1 MNEVTLQDIDQVVYL
16 TLRRYNPENFQFD
29 REEIAGCASY
39 TIKIEGRE
47 LGTFTITPG
56 TTRRPHP
63 HVVYGSHQSTVQLEK
78 NGNGDFLPVFVGDD
92 LTRSQVEKFNN
103 VCDAIMREV
112 ERLNGLGEWVELVE
126 NEHSTEKSASETH
139 SLQRQLADA
148 RENLRVIEE
157 HKAQYVREVDIPLQD
172 IKDERRLKKQ
182 ITQIEEQLEASGSS
196 EKYT

>member
-1 MNEVTLQDIDQVVYL
+1 MNKVTLQDIDQAVYL
-16 TLRRYNPENFQFD
+16 TLRSYDPANLQFD
-29 REEIAGCASY
+29 REEVASCVSY

-63 HVVYGSHQSTVQLEK
+63 NVVYGSHQSTVQLEK
-78 NGNGDFLPVFVGDD
+78 TDNGDFLPVFVGDD

-112 ERLNGLGEWVELVE
+112 ERLNGMGEWVELAE
-126 NEHSTEKSASETH
+126 SEHLTETSAGEAH

-148 RENLRVIEE
+148 RENLRLIEE
-157 HKAQYVREVDIPLQD
+157 HKARYVQEIDIPLQI
-172 IKDERRLKKQ
+172 IKDERRWKEQ
-182 ITQIEEQLEASGSS
+182 ITEIEMKLGASGLS
-196 EKYT
+196 EEYT